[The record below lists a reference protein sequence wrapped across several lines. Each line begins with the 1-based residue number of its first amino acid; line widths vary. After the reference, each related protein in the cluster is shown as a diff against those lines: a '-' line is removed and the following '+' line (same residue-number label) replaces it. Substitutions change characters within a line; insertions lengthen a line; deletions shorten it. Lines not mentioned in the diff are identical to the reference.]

1 MIKFSCLEKNHVCIS
16 IYHYIYIVIY
26 ESIDKDL
33 LKVTALKTRGGS
45 GPSGLDID
53 GWRRILASNSYVI
66 VNNELRKAFAEIIKI
81 IALKRLK

>member
-1 MIKFSCLEKNHVCIS
+1 MYV
-16 IYHYIYIVIY
+16 YPVIY

-33 LKVTALKTRGGS
+33 LKVTALKTTGGS